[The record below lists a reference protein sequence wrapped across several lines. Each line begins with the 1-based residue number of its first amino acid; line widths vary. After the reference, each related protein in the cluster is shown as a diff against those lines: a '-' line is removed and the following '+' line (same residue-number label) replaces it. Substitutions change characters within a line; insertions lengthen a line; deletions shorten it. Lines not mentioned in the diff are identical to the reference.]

1 MAEVEKVIVYHGSR
15 NVKPILESGVILPG
29 YWLKHGEDAWRAQA
43 KKYMLAS
50 NKDDGGNFRHPSG
63 LFVFLSTQWHH
74 ASPWALNCFGTVGGI
89 LNLEIPSDISLG
101 YPSPMTHVLGPVSLD
116 SLIKIGAFEESIQA
130 IRDFLPGTRFPSIPV
145 EDYTTWPIY

>member
-43 KKYMLAS
+43 EKYMLAS

-63 LFVFLSTQWHH
+63 LFVFYQRNGIML
-74 ASPWALNCFGTVGGI
+74 ALGLLTV
-89 LNLEIPSDISLG
+89 LEL
-101 YPSPMTHVLGPVSLD
+101 
-116 SLIKIGAFEESIQA
+116 
-130 IRDFLPGTRFPSIPV
+130 
-145 EDYTTWPIY
+145 